1 MSPLLR
7 DEDLDLTINELMRI
21 RERPGAKIVQG
32 LKGAKV
38 QDRRN
43 AQEEINCPMTHLPT
57 NTALLRQILVAFIRN
72 EVRKTGLA
80 RVVVGLSGGVDSA
93 LSAMLAAEALGPQ
106 NVLAVLMPYKSSHPD
121 SQAHAE
127 MVVQTSGIESILV
140 EITAQIDAYFERFPD
155 ADARRRGNKMARERM
170 TILYDQSM
178 RWNALVLGT
187 SNKTELLL
195 GYGTLHGDTA
205 SAINPLGDLY
215 KTQVWALSEAIG
227 VPQVIVAKEPSADLW
242 SGQTDEGELGFTY
255 RDVDKLLYLMVDQ
268 RYTKTELADAGFPE
282 RFIDDIATRIM
293 NSQFKRRLP
302 VIAKVSQRTIDRD
315 FRYSR
320 DWGK

>member
-1 MSPLLR
+1 M
-7 DEDLDLTINELMRI
+7 IQI
-21 RERPGAKIVQG
+21 
-32 LKGAKV
+32 
-38 QDRRN
+38 
-43 AQEEINCPMTHLPT
+43 PT

-72 EVRKTGLA
+72 EVLKTGLA

-93 LSAMLAAEALGPQ
+93 LSAMLAAEALGAK
-106 NVLAVLMPYKSSHPD
+106 NVLGVLMPYKSSNPD

-127 MVVQTSGIESILV
+127 MVVQRSGIESLLV
-140 EITAQIDAYFERFPD
+140 EITPQIDGYFERFPD

-195 GYGTLHGDTA
+195 GYGTLHGDMA

-227 VPQVIVAKEPSADLW
+227 VPQVIVSKEPSADLW

-255 RDVDKLLYLMVDQ
+255 REVDKLLYLMVDQ
-268 RYTKTELADAGFPE
+268 RHTKVELAAAGFSE
-282 RFIDDIATRIM
+282 RFIDDIAARIM

>member
-1 MSPLLR
+1 M
-7 DEDLDLTINELMRI
+7 IQI
-21 RERPGAKIVQG
+21 
-32 LKGAKV
+32 
-38 QDRRN
+38 
-43 AQEEINCPMTHLPT
+43 PT
-57 NTALLRQILVAFIRN
+57 NAPLLRQILVGFIRN

-80 RVVVGLSGGVDSA
+80 RIVVGLSGGVDSA
-93 LSAMLAAEALGPQ
+93 LSAMLAAEALGAK
-106 NVLAVLMPYKSSHPD
+106 NVLGILMPYKSSNPD
-121 SQAHAE
+121 SQVHAE
-127 MVVQTSGIESILV
+127 MVVQVIGIESLLV
-140 EITAQIDAYFERFPD
+140 SITRQIDAYFERFPD

-170 TILYDQSM
+170 TILYDHSA
-178 RWNALVLGT
+178 RWNALVIGT

-215 KTQVWALSEAIG
+215 KTQVWALAEAVG
-227 VPQVIVAKEPSADLW
+227 VPAVIVGKEPSADLW
-242 SGQTDEGELGFTY
+242 TGQTDEGELGFTY
-255 RDVDKLLYLMVDQ
+255 REVDQLLYLMVDQ
-268 RYTKTELADAGFPE
+268 RYTKPELVDAGFPE
-282 RFIDDIATRIM
+282 RFIDDVAQRIM